1 MKRPTN
7 ASRRA
12 GFTLIEALLVLI
24 ISGILL
30 GYAIPAF
37 NGLTQRRNAQ
47 NARDAV
53 VWMAARARARAIEQ
67 GQVQLLEIDP
77 ANHRAWIVRRNT
89 GTALASDTVETI
101 NFLNEQK
108 TTLSTAANTK
118 ITICYGS
125 RGYAI
130 ACSGN
135 SPTANVDVTF
145 TFNDRTAVARVK
157 PLGEIESL

>member
-1 MKRPTN
+1 MKRRTN

-67 GQVQLLEIDP
+67 GQIQLLEIDP
-77 ANHRAWIVRRNT
+77 ATNRAWIVRRNT
-89 GTALASDTVETI
+89 GTALATDTVEMI
-101 NFLNEQK
+101 NFANEQK
-108 TTLSTAANTK
+108 TTITTAANTK
-118 ITICYGS
+118 ITVCYGS

-130 ACSGN
+130 SCEAT
-135 SPTANVDVTF
+135 SPSANVDVTF